1 MAEIVIM
8 VTGSSGMV
16 GHGIQLA
23 LEEDKKPNEKWIFLS
38 SKDADLRDREA
49 TKILFE
55 KYKPTHVVHL
65 AAKVGG
71 LFNNMEHNCD
81 FYTVNNQMDSVVLD
95 LCKEYK
101 VQKAVS
107 SLCTCIFPEKITYP
121 IDETMLHNG
130 PPHFSSYGYS
140 YAKRMIEV
148 MNYVYNDQYGCQFTS
163 IIPCNVFGPH
173 DNFNLTG
180 GHMLAGLIHKAYLA
194 ERYDQPF
201 VIWGTGKPLRQF
213 IYSVDLGRLIIWVLR
228 EYPEIEPIILAADE
242 EDEISIRDTGE
253 LVVKAF
259 GYQGEI
265 VHDVS
270 KSEGQ
275 FKKTASNAKLRKYL
289 PDFKFTPI
297 KQAIEETVDW
307 FRKNYEIAKK

>member
-81 FYTVNNQMDSVVLD
+81 FY
-95 LCKEYK
+95 
-101 VQKAVS
+101 
-107 SLCTCIFPEKITYP
+107 
-121 IDETMLHNG
+121 LHNG

>member
-49 TKILFE
+49 TKLLFE

-71 LFNNMEHNCD
+71 LFNNMEYNCD
-81 FYTVNNQMDSVVLD
+81 FYTVNNQMNSVVLD
-95 LCKEYK
+95 LCKECK

-107 SLCTCIFPEKITYP
+107 SLSTCIFPDKITYP

-130 PPHFSSYGYS
+130 PPHFSNYGYS
-140 YAKRMIEV
+140 YAKRMIDV
-148 MNYVYNDQYGCQFTS
+148 NNYVYNDQYGCQFTS

-173 DNFNLTG
+173 DNFNLTE
-180 GHMLAGLIHKAYLA
+180 GHMMAALIHKAYLA
-194 ERYDQPF
+194 ERDDQPF

-228 EYPEIEPIILAADE
+228 EYPEIEPIILAVDE
-242 EDEISIRDTGE
+242 EDEISIRDVGE
-253 LVVKAF
+253 LVIKAF
-259 GYQGEI
+259 GYKGEI
-265 VHDVS
+265 VHDIS
-270 KSEGQ
+270 KSDGQ

-289 PDFKFTPI
+289 PDFKFTST

-307 FRKNYEIAKK
+307 FRKNYETARK